1 MNYQRNLPLKIEYD
15 IENAI
20 EFFNNIIQTAAWNS
34 TSPATTKNQQFYLEK
49 KVEEQIKDKRRL
61 RKLWQQT
68 RDRNLKKL
76 LNKAV
81 KKLRAMLLEVENNNI
96 SKYLESL
103 SPTEATDYSL
113 RKTTKKMRS
122 QTNHSLQK

>member
-1 MNYQRNLPLKIEYD
+1 MPLKTEYD

-20 EFFNNIIQTAAWNS
+20 EIFNNVIQNAAWSS
-34 TSPATTKNQQFYLEK
+34 TSPATTKDQQFYLEK

-76 LNKAV
+76 LNKAA
-81 KKLRAMLLEVENNNI
+81 KMLLEVENNNI
-96 SKYLESL
+96 SKYNESL
-103 SPTEATDYSL
+103 SPTDATDYWL
-113 RKTTKKMRS
+113 
-122 QTNHSLQK
+122 